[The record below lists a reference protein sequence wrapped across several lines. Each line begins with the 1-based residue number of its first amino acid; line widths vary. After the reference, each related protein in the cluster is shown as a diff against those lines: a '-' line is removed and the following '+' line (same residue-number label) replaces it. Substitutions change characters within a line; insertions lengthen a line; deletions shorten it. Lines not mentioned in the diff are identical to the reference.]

1 MDVNFIKEFF
11 PKYIDA
17 SVLVLK
23 LGMLGIV
30 ISILVGFLLSIILY
44 YKIPCLQRFAAFFV
58 ELSRNSPLIV
68 ILFFLYFGLTK
79 VGVKITSE
87 NAGVIGLSFLGSGY
101 MAETFRAG
109 LESVSKPQ
117 IESGLAIGLTKTQ
130 VMHYIILPECLSNS
144 IPPLCSNV
152 IFLLKETSV
161 FSAVALADLV
171 FVAKDLIGIYY
182 KTDEALLM
190 LVICY
195 FIILLPILIIA
206 SVLEKR
212 LRHAKFGN

>member
-1 MDVNFIKEFF
+1 MDINFIKEFF

-17 SVLVLK
+17 SILVLR
-23 LGMLGIV
+23 LGILGII
-30 ISILVGFLLSIILY
+30 ISILVGFFLSVIIY
-44 YKIPCLQRFAAFFV
+44 YKIPCLQRLAAFLV
-58 ELSRNSPLIV
+58 ELSRNSPLLV

-87 NAGVIGLSFLGSGY
+87 AAAIIGLSFLGSGY

-109 LESVSKPQ
+109 LDSVSKTQ
-117 IESGLAIGLTKTQ
+117 IEGGLAIGLTKNQ
-130 VMHYIILPECLSNS
+130 VMRYIILPECFSNS
-144 IPPLCSNV
+144 IPPLCSNI

-195 FIILLPILIIA
+195 FIILLPILILA
-206 SVLEKR
+206 FVLEKR
-212 LRHAKFGN
+212 LRRAKFGN